1 MKSIVSCIE
10 NLQRKFSRHK
20 KANMKEYP
28 TRTIFVD
35 PLLKVLDWDV
45 RDPDEIELEY
55 PTLDGKSVD
64 YAAKIN
70 KKPVLFL
77 EAKALNDPLVDVKA
91 ITQVVGYAANAGVEW
106 CILTNGITYKVYHST
121 EKAAAPDKLLFEIS
135 IDPKDTKGMP
145 VQQIA
150 EQLSRF
156 SRDAMAKGVLDEI
169 GEQIFTTA
177 KIRKAL
183 DSLFQDS
190 PASLIRLI
198 RSQLSDDSIKPLQI
212 KKALNRLWPQT
223 SEVSS
228 SIPTEVEPVDLPSG
242 KRKGAP
248 KRQTLTEED
257 HMRDKPQEVIELFR
271 TIDQLC
277 RELDPINVTKRYL
290 VKYVGYSHNKKTFC
304 CVHLQKSGLRVWLKL
319 KYTELESPPDFI
331 RDVSNIGHWGAG
343 DVEMAI
349 DTFEKLEGGKIFIR
363 KSFETTHLKI

>member
-1 MKSIVSCIE
+1 MKSIVTSIE
-10 NLQRKFSRHK
+10 NLQRKLPRHK

-35 PLLKVLDWDV
+35 PLLEALGWDV

-55 PTLDGKSVD
+55 PTIDGKSVD

-70 KKPVLFL
+70 KKPILFI
-77 EAKALNDPLVDVKA
+77 EAKALGDPLVDVKA

-106 CILTNGITYKVYHST
+106 CILTNGITYKIYHST

-135 IDPKDTKGMP
+135 IDPKETKSMP

-156 SRDAMAKGVLDEI
+156 SREAMAKGVLDEI

-183 DSLFQDS
+183 DRLFLEP
-190 PASLIRLI
+190 PASFIRLI
-198 RSQLSDDSIKPLQI
+198 RSQLNDDSIKPLQV
-212 KKALNRLWPQT
+212 KRALKRLWSQT

-228 SIPTEVEPVDLPSG
+228 PTPDGVEQVSLPT
-242 KRKGAP
+242 RENKGIM
-248 KRQTLTEED
+248 KRQSLTEED
-257 HMRDKPQEVIELFR
+257 HTCDKPQEVIELFR

-277 RELDPINVTKRYL
+277 KELDPINVAKRYL
-290 VKYVGYSHNKKTFC
+290 VKYIGYSCNKNIFC
-304 CVHLQKSGLRVWLKL
+304 CVHLRKSGLRVWLKL
-319 KYTELESPPDFI
+319 KYKELESPPDFI
-331 RDVSNIGHWGAG
+331 RDVSNIGHWGVG

-349 DTFEKLEGGKIFIR
+349 DTLDKLEEGKIFIQ
-363 KSFETTHLKI
+363 KSFETTHLK